1 MLPLWLVLAGL
12 LLAAGP
18 ASSHRG
24 EMEPG
29 TGGTGGGLRAA
40 PLLAFPDP
48 ASRSLR
54 ASAARLR
61 AGLGAAGGAGA
72 GRLGRG
78 GAVVRTRC

>member
-29 TGGTGGGLRAA
+29 TGGTGGGAEGGSVTG
-40 PLLAFPDP
+40 F
-48 ASRSLR
+48 SRSR
-54 ASAARLR
+54 FSQPSRV
-61 AGLGAAGGAGA
+61 GSPAAGCAGA
-72 GRLGRG
+72 VRLARG